1 MQKLIGDKNVYLTPT
16 VHLVGVKE
24 VIDCKN
30 GRSEKLQKRLSAV
43 FILFDLFFFCLVIK
57 SGDKNRK

>member
-43 FILFDLFFFCLVIK
+43 FILFDLFFFFV
-57 SGDKNRK
+57 

>member
-1 MQKLIGDKNVYLTPT
+1 
-16 VHLVGVKE
+16 